1 MKAIHDA
8 AARGFQI
15 GADAYERGRPEYPK
29 EAVLKLI
36 QELHLTSSK
45 TVVDLGAGTGKFTK
59 LLAAHC
65 EAKIVAI
72 EPVEGMRKKFS
83 ALLPAITVSEG
94 TAEATSLLSASVE
107 AVVVAQA
114 FHWFDGEKAL
124 AEIHRILK
132 SNGYLGMLW
141 NARDESLPWVAEL
154 TKIIDPF
161 EKGAPR
167 YKTGKWKL
175 AFSHTPL
182 FSALQSAQYQYLQK
196 GDVQMVI
203 DRIASISFIGAL
215 PSSEKESVLE
225 QVKTLLRRSLETKNQ
240 SEIQLPYRTDVY
252 WCQKEDLA

>member
-72 EPVEGMRKKFS
+72 EPVEGMRKRFS

-114 FHWFDGEKAL
+114 FH
-124 AEIHRILK
+124 
-132 SNGYLGMLW
+132 
-141 NARDESLPWVAEL
+141 
-154 TKIIDPF
+154 
-161 EKGAPR
+161 
-167 YKTGKWKL
+167 
-175 AFSHTPL
+175 
-182 FSALQSAQYQYLQK
+182 
-196 GDVQMVI
+196 
-203 DRIASISFIGAL
+203 
-215 PSSEKESVLE
+215 
-225 QVKTLLRRSLETKNQ
+225 
-240 SEIQLPYRTDVY
+240 
-252 WCQKEDLA
+252 